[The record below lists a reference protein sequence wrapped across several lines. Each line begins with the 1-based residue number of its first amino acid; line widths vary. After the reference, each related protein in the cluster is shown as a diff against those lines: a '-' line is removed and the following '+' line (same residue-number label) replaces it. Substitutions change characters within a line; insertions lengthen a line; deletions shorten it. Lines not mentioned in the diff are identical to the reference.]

1 MEKEKKREEEE
12 KLRRAKWCEEQTV
25 KNTQHNMEVN
35 HVDCSYV
42 EQNNTEKDS
51 NDTSPL
57 LLDEIIPLSER
68 SCSCSNTC
76 MSDLCVAQCK
86 EELKGARRARDN
98 ALLLARQYRDRAE
111 KGGKTKTKKGAR
123 RQSRTSANILA

>member
-1 MEKEKKREEEE
+1 MEKEKKKEEEE
-12 KLRRAKWCEEQTV
+12 TLRRAKWWEEQTL
-25 KNTQHNMEVN
+25 KNIQHNMEVN
-35 HVDCSYV
+35 HMDCCYV

-57 LLDEIIPLSER
+57 LLDEIVIPLSEP

-86 EELKGARRARDN
+86 EELESVRRARHN
-98 ALLLARQYRDRAE
+98 ALLLARQYRDR
-111 KGGKTKTKKGAR
+111 
-123 RQSRTSANILA
+123 

>member
-1 MEKEKKREEEE
+1 M
-12 KLRRAKWCEEQTV
+12 
-25 KNTQHNMEVN
+25 
-35 HVDCSYV
+35 DCSYV

-57 LLDEIIPLSER
+57 LLDEIVIPLSEP

-86 EELKGARRARDN
+86 EELESARRARDN

-111 KGGKTKTKKGAR
+111 KGQEEKRKQKKELEDKVELV
-123 RQSRTSANILA
+123 RTFWRNKVVEGGCRSGQILRSALIKK